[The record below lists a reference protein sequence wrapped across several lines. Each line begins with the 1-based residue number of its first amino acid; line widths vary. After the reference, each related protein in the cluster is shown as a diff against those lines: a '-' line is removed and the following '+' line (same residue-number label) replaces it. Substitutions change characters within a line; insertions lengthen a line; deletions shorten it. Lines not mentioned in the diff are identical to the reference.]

1 MEKAEVEAETEVEM
15 MGEMGGDGGE
25 GLDIIES
32 GGGDMNWIS
41 SPISKLIKM
50 SIMVTVQTTAASIG
64 SRSCGQHSRIFLD
77 CILVNDL
84 VGYLCCMI
92 AILLTYK
99 KPRVAKILGW
109 TGSTVVAFGFV
120 LLTTMFLV
128 ESRVC

>member
-1 MEKAEVEAETEVEM
+1 
-15 MGEMGGDGGE
+15 
-25 GLDIIES
+25 
-32 GGGDMNWIS
+32 MNWIS
-41 SPISKLIKM
+41 SPISKLKKM

-64 SRSCGQHSRIFLD
+64 SRPCGQHSRIFLD

-99 KPRVAKILGW
+99 KPRVAEILGW
-109 TGSTVVAFGFV
+109 IGSTVVAFGFI
-120 LLTTMFLV
+120 LLTTMFFV